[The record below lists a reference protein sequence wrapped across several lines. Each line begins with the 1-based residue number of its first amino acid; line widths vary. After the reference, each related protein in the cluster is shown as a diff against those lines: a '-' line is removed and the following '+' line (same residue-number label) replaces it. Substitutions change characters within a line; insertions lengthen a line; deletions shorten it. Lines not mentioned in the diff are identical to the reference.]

1 MGMAMLYRTEEK
13 TIQVFGSPMTYV
25 SFSRGE
31 KPLVLIPG
39 LSLRSI
45 HGSAPALAWMYRIF
59 TGEYHVYVFDR
70 KEVLPTP
77 CTVSALADDVAE
89 AMRQLG
95 ITKADVI
102 GISQGGMIAQYLAL
116 HYPELV
122 HKLVLGVTLS
132 RTNDT
137 LGTVIDCWV
146 EMAEKKD
153 YEAIVQ
159 SMLENLYSERYV
171 RKYGWI
177 FPIAMKTAKLYDPER
192 FIHLAKACLT
202 CDTYEHLKEIQCP
215 VLVLGG
221 KEDKIVTARASEE
234 IAEKLSCPIYM
245 YDGLG
250 HSAYEEGKDFNQRIF
265 DFLKTEDKGSE
276 SKCQPRSI

>member
-1 MGMAMLYRTEEK
+1 MFYRAEEK

-25 SFSRGE
+25 SFGRGV
-31 KPLVLIPG
+31 KQLVIIPG
-39 LSLRSI
+39 LSLKSI
-45 HGSAPALAWMYRIF
+45 HGSAPALAWMYRLF
-59 TGEYHVYVFDR
+59 SEEYRIYVFDR
-70 KEVLPTP
+70 KEALPEP

-89 AMRQLG
+89 AMRQLK

-122 HKLVLGVTLS
+122 RKLALGVTLS
-132 RTNDT
+132 RANDT
-137 LGTVIDCWV
+137 LRTVIDQWV
-146 EMAEKKD
+146 EMADKKD
-153 YEAIVQ
+153 YKAIVQ
-159 SMLENLYSERYV
+159 SMLENMYSEQYV
-171 RKYGWI
+171 QKYGWL
-177 FPIAMKTAKLYDPER
+177 FPIAMKTAKLVDPER
-192 FIHLAKACLT
+192 FIQLAKACLT
-202 CDTYEHLKEIQCP
+202 CDTYEHLNEIQSP

-250 HSAYEEGKDFNQRIF
+250 HSAYEEGKDFNQRIY
-265 DFLKTEDKGSE
+265 DFLKTEGKTADACG
-276 SKCQPRSI
+276 Q

>member
-1 MGMAMLYRTEEK
+1 MFYRAEEK

-25 SFSRGE
+25 SFGRGE
-31 KPLVLIPG
+31 KQLVIIPG
-39 LSLRSI
+39 LSLKSI

-59 TGEYHVYVFDR
+59 LEEYRVYVFDR
-70 KEVLPTP
+70 KEALPEP

-89 AMRQLG
+89 AMRQLE

-102 GISQGGMIAQYLAL
+102 GISQGGMIAQYLAM

-122 HKLVLGVTLS
+122 RKLVLGVTLS
-132 RTNDT
+132 RENDT
-137 LGTVIDCWV
+137 LRTVIDQWV
-146 EMAEKKD
+146 KMANKKD
-153 YEAIVQ
+153 YKAIVQ
-159 SMLENLYSERYV
+159 SMLENMYSEQYV
-171 RKYGWI
+171 RKYGWL
-177 FPIAMKTAKLYDPER
+177 FPIAMKTAKLVDPER
-192 FIHLAKACLT
+192 FIQLAKACLT
-202 CDTYEHLKEIQCP
+202 CDAYGRLKEIRCP

-250 HSAYEEGKDFNQRIF
+250 HSAYEEGKDFNQRIY
-265 DFLKTEDKGSE
+265 DFLKTEGKTADACG
-276 SKCQPRSI
+276 Q